1 MYFSSSSY
9 ECITHVFFLL
19 SSVSNVYIMNHEVK
33 PRLII
38 RYVKCKPII
47 SFFSLT
53 IQKFIWIIFSQHS
66 YCLTLQLA
74 ISFTFL
80 FLFSFNVFTF
90 NLFLFGRSDSD
101 KEPHNRKCRLCK
113 LIIENVWGSAS
124 KYQKCRVPILQA
136 PNELAVHYWA
146 LSAQDSN
153 SYLSLYFW
161 PRYSIT
167 EYTNIF

>member
-1 MYFSSSSY
+1 MYNA
-9 ECITHVFFLL
+9 FLFP
-19 SSVSNVYIMNHEVK
+19 NEQCVYIMNHEVK

-38 RYVKCKPII
+38 RSVKCKPII

-66 YCLTLQLA
+66 YCWTLQLA

-80 FLFSFNVFTF
+80 SLFSFTF

-136 PNELAVHYWA
+136 PNELAVHYFNVY
-146 LSAQDSN
+146 LQNISN
-153 SYLSLYFW
+153 
-161 PRYSIT
+161 
-167 EYTNIF
+167 TNIFSYDAKFPLAVSYVAITNIVL